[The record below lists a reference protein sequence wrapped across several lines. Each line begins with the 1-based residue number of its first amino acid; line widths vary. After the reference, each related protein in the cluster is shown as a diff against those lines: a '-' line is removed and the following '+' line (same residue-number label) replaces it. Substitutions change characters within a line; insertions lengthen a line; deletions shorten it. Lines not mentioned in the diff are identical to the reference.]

1 MTETE
6 RSGLLVKRTASPTSP
21 IEPIPNGK
29 LDVKDVGEDASDD
42 SRQEKVFKRKLT
54 IFICGE

>member
-6 RSGLLVKRTASPTSP
+6 RSGLLAQRTARPTSP

-29 LDVKDVGEDASDD
+29 LDVKDFGEEDASDD
-42 SRQEKVFKRKLT
+42 SRQEKVP
-54 IFICGE
+54 